1 MVPMVDPRTATR
13 KPHRK
18 GTAAADIQDNRTQY
32 LSRAVAKSL
41 EILELLQTRQSS
53 MLLNEVAR
61 QVKLSKTSAF
71 RLLCTLQASGYLVQ
85 QEAGKY
91 DLVSEVRPIVSSRFL
106 IRLLKTATPVMSV
119 LGREL
124 RETINL
130 AALFENRVEV
140 IAVEESPE
148 IIRMTNVIGHILP
161 PNASS
166 LGKTITAFQPDERR
180 EKTPEKLRPVSVH
193 GAYHYRPL
201 SITARIQCEP
211 RAGIRRRSRGIGFRW
226 VLLCCADYVTE
237 RRRSGRHQRIPAE
250 TQDPECG
257 TGTSICQGTE
267 GRGGGDFRSAFLAV
281 SSVFISLP
289 LPTPLMLRDFPAGP
303 STSRI
308 TVHSPARA

>member
-1 MVPMVDPRTATR
+1 MVEPKTATR

-18 GTAAADIQDNRTQY
+18 EPSGVDVQGNRTQY

-71 RLLCTLQASGYLVQ
+71 RLLCTLQASGYLTQ

-106 IRLLKTATPVMSV
+106 IRLLKTATPVMSAI
-119 LGREL
+119 GREL

-140 IAVEESPE
+140 IAVEESPQ

-166 LGKTITAFQPDERR
+166 LGKVITASQPEERR
-180 EKTPEKLRPVSVH
+180 EKLLRSY
-193 GAYHYRPL
+193 GLYRFTDHT
-201 SITARIQCEP
+201 ITDRSELHVRIQRHP
-211 RAGIRRRSRGIGFRW
+211 
-226 VLLCCADYVTE
+226 LC
-237 RRRSGRHQRIPAE
+237 G
-250 TQDPECG
+250 
-257 TGTSICQGTE
+257 
-267 GRGGGDFRSAFLAV
+267 
-281 SSVFISLP
+281 
-289 LPTPLMLRDFPAGP
+289 
-303 STSRI
+303 
-308 TVHSPARA
+308 